1 MFEMP
6 PFAVAERVRQ
16 TRQRTG
22 LSRRELA
29 DAAGLDR
36 STIGRIERGR
46 QIPRLATLEAL
57 AAALRTDPDHLRGA

>member
-1 MFEMP
+1 MT

-16 TRQRTG
+16 TRYRNG

-36 STIGRIERGR
+36 STVGRIERGR
-46 QIPRLATLEAL
+46 QIPTLATLEAL
-57 AAALRTDPDHLRGA
+57 ASALRTTPAELTGRAA